1 MRLWRAVQSG
11 HGTRRKP
18 THNTTKGKTL
28 DASKLTNE
36 QINAI
41 CQDFI
46 EPQLARAKSMR
57 AKSEEGSL
65 YANVCDEQIKK
76 IADIFVSVGYW
87 QERKGN

>member
-1 MRLWRAVQSG
+1 M
-11 HGTRRKP
+11 
-18 THNTTKGKTL
+18 N
-28 DASKLTNE
+28 ASKLTTE
-36 QINAI
+36 QINYI

-46 EPQLARAKSMR
+46 EPQLARVQSMR

-87 QERKGN
+87 QSRKGK

>member
-1 MRLWRAVQSG
+1 M
-11 HGTRRKP
+11 
-18 THNTTKGKTL
+18 
-28 DASKLTNE
+28 DARKLTAE
-36 QINAI
+36 QIRYI
-41 CQDFI
+41 CQDFL

-87 QERKGN
+87 QARKGNK

>member
-1 MRLWRAVQSG
+1 M
-11 HGTRRKP
+11 
-18 THNTTKGKTL
+18 N
-28 DASKLTNE
+28 ASKLTAE
-36 QINAI
+36 QINYI

-87 QERKGN
+87 QERKGNK